1 MSPTI
6 DCKEKVLLV
15 TSNITEIF
23 RMFVKHE
30 EEESS
35 FWEMRKC
42 WIQQNMELSTDQSWI
57 QTVNKPELIV
67 PLIVAFA
74 Y

>member
-15 TSNITEIF
+15 TVMLEIF
-23 RMFVKHE
+23 RMSVKHE

-74 Y
+74 S

>member
-15 TSNITEIF
+15 TVMLEIF
-23 RMFVKHE
+23 RMSVKHE

-42 WIQQNMELSTDQSWI
+42 WIQQNMELFTDQSWI

>member
-15 TSNITEIF
+15 TVMLEIF
-23 RMFVKHE
+23 RMSVKHE
-30 EEESS
+30 EEESF

>member
-15 TSNITEIF
+15 TVMLEIF
-23 RMFVKHE
+23 RMSVKHE

-42 WIQQNMELSTDQSWI
+42 WIQQNMELSSDQSWI
-57 QTVNKPELIV
+57 QTVNKPELTV

>member
-15 TSNITEIF
+15 TVMLEIF
-23 RMFVKHE
+23 RMSVKHE

-35 FWEMRKC
+35 FWKMRKC

>member
-15 TSNITEIF
+15 TVMLEIF
-23 RMFVKHE
+23 RMSAKHE

>member
-15 TSNITEIF
+15 TVMLDIF
-23 RMFVKHE
+23 RMSVKHE

>member
-15 TSNITEIF
+15 TVMLEIF
-23 RMFVKHE
+23 RMSVKHE

-57 QTVNKPELIV
+57 QTVNKPELTV

>member
-15 TSNITEIF
+15 TVMLEIF
-23 RMFVKHE
+23 RMSVKHE

-42 WIQQNMELSTDQSWI
+42 WIQQNMELSSDQSWI

>member
-15 TSNITEIF
+15 TVMLEIF
-23 RMFVKHE
+23 RMSVKHE